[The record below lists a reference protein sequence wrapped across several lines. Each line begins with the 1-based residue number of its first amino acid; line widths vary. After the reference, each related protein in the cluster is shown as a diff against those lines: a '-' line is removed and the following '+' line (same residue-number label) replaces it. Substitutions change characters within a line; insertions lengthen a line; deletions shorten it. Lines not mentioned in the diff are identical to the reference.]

1 MNKDLAIANNEQVR
15 SSTKALIDAFFT
27 DNQFTEGQEMRMRM
41 LLTLTAIDVHDWWA
55 NRVSHVDNVVNLK

>member
-27 DNQFTEGQEMRMRM
+27 DN
-41 LLTLTAIDVHDWWA
+41 
-55 NRVSHVDNVVNLK
+55 VVNLK